1 MGGFTG
7 SVTLSASADNAIPS
21 DWFAQSFSSN
31 PTTGTS
37 EWTLTASSQAVP
49 GVYTVTIGGASG
61 GEIEAV
67 PVIVALKPPPL
78 FALSASASSLTVARG
93 SSVTDTITLTP
104 QTGFTGSATL
114 TAAGLPS
121 GVTAAFGTNPA
132 TSASVLTLTAK
143 SAASAGNSLVIV
155 EGTSGGESVTIPIA
169 LIVTGGGDAGADAA
183 VDGAVDAAGDGSNDA
198 TTSSGCVSGAEVFS
212 ASSCGS
218 LPSSFNTTG
227 AVCVRVKVNTI
238 NGWNASNVQGR
249 TATATGAMSQGPI
262 TPTNG
267 SIPNQPGL
275 LAGSSGF
282 VYFNFSSGQ
291 VTYSSMACW

>member
-1 MGGFTG
+1 
-7 SVTLSASADNAIPS
+7 VRDI
-21 DWFAQSFSSN
+21 
-31 PTTGTS
+31 
-37 EWTLTASSQAVP
+37 
-49 GVYTVTIGGASG
+49 
-61 GEIEAV
+61 
-67 PVIVALKPPPL
+67 
-78 FALSASASSLTVARG
+78 
-93 SSVTDTITLTP
+93 ITLTP

-132 TSASVLTLTAK
+132 TSTSALTLTASS
-143 SAASAGNSLVIV
+143 SAPAGNDLVIV
-155 EGTSGGESVTIPIA
+155 EGTSGADSVTIPIA
-169 LIVTGGGDAGADAA
+169 LTVTGGGDAGADAA
-183 VDGAVDAAGDGSNDA
+183 ADGAVDAAGDAPRDA
-198 TTSSGCVSGAEVFS
+198 TASSGCAGGAEVFS

-249 TATATGAMSQGPI
+249 TATATGATSQGPI

-275 LAGSSGF
+275 PAGSDGF
-282 VYFNFSSGQ
+282 VYFNFTAGQ